1 MITSCSMPI
10 SPLSSYLQSLTCCAF
25 RLLFQSFIR
34 CLLPFPSNGFS
45 PLRQLSRSSLVFRW
59 AFVPMLVFQKLLLGE
74 PRLDRHVDSVFA
86 VHSSNT
92 DFSTAAASAWS
103 RRACKV
109 PKQSARRLT
118 ASYVRSTIHCVA
130 SSARSPIRA
139 NAVLGHSPIFHDA
152 THAAIAQT
160 IWAIKSMTQA
170 SMYTAGGCSR
180 NHCWALVL
188 FRPGFAP
195 WTVAFRETRAVK
207 RCELL

>member
-34 CLLPFPSNGFS
+34 CLLPFPSNAFS
-45 PLRQLSRSSLVFRW
+45 PLRQLLRSSLVFRW
-59 AFVPMLVFQKLLLGE
+59 AFVPMQVFKKLLLGE
-74 PRLDRHVDSVFA
+74 PSSVFA
-86 VHSSNT
+86 VHSMP